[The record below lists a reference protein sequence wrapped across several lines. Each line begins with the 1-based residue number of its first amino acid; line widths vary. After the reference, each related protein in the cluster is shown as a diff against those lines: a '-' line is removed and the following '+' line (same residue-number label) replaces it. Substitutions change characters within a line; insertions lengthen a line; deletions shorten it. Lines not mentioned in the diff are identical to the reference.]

1 MHALDGIMCVCNVQ
15 YELAWDYIFFWNIPR
30 LCRSIQEFMKSTNF
44 LALNRFSIYDN
55 WMPLRI
61 FFFHFLTKLFTEL
74 ISLLKRQQK
83 LKEFTRTCFLL
94 LLPRYTISLS
104 VCFCRREKEKLAVI
118 FHVTVQSFCSCWLC
132 KRNAVKVISEH
143 SNIKWNSVQ
152 CCTCFIY
159 KQT

>member
-1 MHALDGIMCVCNVQ
+1 MCKCACTGWYNVCVLCNVQ

-61 FFFHFLTKLFTEL
+61 FF
-74 ISLLKRQQK
+74 
-83 LKEFTRTCFLL
+83 
-94 LLPRYTISLS
+94 SLS
-104 VCFCRREKEKLAVI
+104 YKAIYWIDITFVKATETERIYENVLFATFTALHDFSLCVSVCRREKEKLAVI

-132 KRNAVKVISEH
+132 KKRGK
-143 SNIKWNSVQ
+143 SN
-152 CCTCFIY
+152 
-159 KQT
+159 